1 MNDFLRADGSMLRI
15 YRAEV
20 SDVNRKRRS
29 IVATINT
36 DSVDGYGTVVDP
48 NGMDRS
54 GYNDIVLW
62 EHGLSVMRGTLPVGN
77 CGFMRLIQDRGR
89 TLTRAETIFYAK
101 GSKGDDFTENLFQM
115 YDDGD
120 LTGFSVN
127 GTPDMSRCSRPTKE
141 ELKARPELEGCKMIF
156 RSWKL
161 KEYSACWE
169 PVNKECVTERQA
181 RSIIRAVDR
190 GFDLDPELVKAA
202 KKSLEPPAPALP
214 PLGGRSY
221 EAYKADVLSR
231 LRGLFDPKK
240 IEEQLRMQ
248 ADYARGKV

>member
-1 MNDFLRADGSMLRI
+1 LTDILRSDGSMFRI

-20 SDVNRKRRS
+20 SEVNRKKRS
-29 IVATINT
+29 ICATINT
-36 DSVDGYGTVVDP
+36 DAIDGYGTVVDP

-54 GYNDIVLW
+54 EYNNIVLW
-62 EHGLSVMRGTLPVGN
+62 EHGLSVIRGTLPIGN
-77 CGFMRLIQDRGR
+77 CGDMKTIVSRDRTMIR
-89 TLTRAETIFYAK
+89 AVTLFYTK
-101 GSKGDDFTENLFQM
+101 GNKGDEFTENLFQM

-127 GTPDMSRCSRPTKE
+127 GTPNMSRCSRPTKE
-141 ELKARPELEGCKMIF
+141 ELRARPELEGCKMIF

-181 RSIIRAVDR
+181 RSILRAVEQ
-190 GFDLDPELVKAA
+190 GFDIDPSLVGAAKAA
-202 KKSLEPPAPALP
+202 LEPPPPKLP
-214 PLGGRSY
+214 PVEWRSY
-221 EAYKADVLSR
+221 EEYKAEYLSQVR
-231 LRGLFDPKK
+231 SLFDPKK
-240 IEEQLRMQ
+240 LEAQLRMQ